1 MKKKIIKMFKSSTS
15 ILLCFLM
22 LTTVYGCSGN
32 VKDTTD
38 NAINQ
43 IKNTTSSFIGNA
55 GEWFSD
61 IGNTAKELYGTAKD
75 GVIYVYDET
84 AEFAKTGY
92 DAASK
97 KANELI
103 GNTKD
108 FIADLKTED
117 KPKDIKHAEINID
130 NMVRDPF
137 SDQPLNESDFTT
149 IDSKYA
155 TEQFV
160 NYYISSV
167 LGARGFDIY
176 NGAVYYK
183 GSIYS
188 GLIFTNND
196 VFIEEDGKKIY
207 SCGFVQLIDK
217 NYKGLKITDNMV
229 QTGLIAVSTESYGNN
244 VKSFIVDQFAT
255 FDSFSGIY
263 NNYYFSYKQESNY
276 VLNIEIKDNKK
287 SNYDSTI
294 ELYDF
299 DNEKEIYSKKEADET
314 FAAITQL
321 YLEDK
326 ENFNGAASAVNSIV
340 DISEN
345 TGEEIATVI
354 TLDADAIDS
363 FLSKAKTSINE
374 ITDCVNKT
382 IKGISLKD
390 NQFLNF
396 DKDGNAHVLGSENKV
411 DEARLTNGIIQT
423 VSSGL
428 ATAGAVASVVVVL
441 KGGELVVSA
450 IVVTTGACSIV
461 YNVSNML
468 EGSQDIYYGAKGD
481 KDESQNPVLNVFKKY
496 IEDEKTAELVYNVWG
511 IANTAISGLS
521 ITASKALKLAK
532 VKGLN
537 VYKTTVSVIRA
548 SLTTIGKALAT
559 GVGAGIV
566 SNYVN
571 KVVTKI
577 SNNENIGKLAG
588 FGSALVSGFFIYRG
602 LDVLDQKLDISGLY
616 PKISVKTAFAKASE
630 NQASVL
636 RKSDLTKDQRG
647 EIKQIVNN
655 LADEA
660 CEWYGIEDK
669 PTIKIIYD
677 PANESVGYY
686 THSNNTMTVNI
697 SNMSDQNKN
706 IYYEEII
713 KTVGHELCHCQQFI
727 NGDET
732 VRYNL
737 EYSYYSPPKNYT
749 QEEYELYA
757 NQPCEAEAF
766 AAEDL
771 FFDHIMT
778 ALS

>member
-1 MKKKIIKMFKSSTS
+1 MKKKINKTFKSATS

-22 LTTVYGCSGN
+22 LTTICGCSGN
-32 VKDTTD
+32 VKDTAN

-43 IKNTTSSFIGNA
+43 IKDTTNSFISDA
-55 GEWFSD
+55 GKWFSD
-61 IGNTAKELYGTAKD
+61 IGNKAKELYGTAKD
-75 GVIYVYDET
+75 GAIYVYDET
-84 AEFAKTGY
+84 AELTKTGY
-92 DAASK
+92 DVASK

-108 FIADLKTED
+108 FIADLKKED
-117 KPKDIKHAEINID
+117 KPKNIEHAKINID
-130 NMVRDPF
+130 KMVRDSF
-137 SDQPLNESDFTT
+137 SDQPLNESDSTT
-149 IDSKYA
+149 IDSKYT

-183 GSIYS
+183 GNIYG

-217 NYKGLKITDNMV
+217 NYKGLKITDDMV
-229 QTGLIAVSTESYGNN
+229 QTGLIAVSTVSYGND

-276 VLNIEIKDNKK
+276 VLSIEIKDNKK

-299 DNEKEIYSKKEADET
+299 DNEKEIYSKKEADEA
-314 FAAITQL
+314 FAAVTQL

-326 ENFNGAASAVNSIV
+326 ENFKGAVSAVNSIV
-340 DISEN
+340 DVSEN
-345 TGEEIATVI
+345 TGEEVATVI
-354 TLDADAIDS
+354 TLDADAIDL
-363 FLSKAKTSINE
+363 FLSKAKSGIDG
-374 ITDCVNKT
+374 ITNYVNKT
-382 IKGISLKD
+382 IKGLNLKD

-411 DEARLTNGIIQT
+411 DETRLTDGIIQT

-450 IVVTTGACSIV
+450 IVITTGACSIV

-496 IEDEKTAELVYNVWG
+496 IEDDKTAELVYNVWG

-537 VYKTTVSVIRA
+537 TYKTAASVVRA

-559 GVGAGIV
+559 GAGVGIV

-571 KVVTKI
+571 KVVTKV
-577 SNNENIGKLAG
+577 SHNDNIGKLAG

-602 LDVLDQKLDISGLY
+602 LDVLDKKLDISGLY
-616 PKISVKTAFAKASE
+616 PKISVKTAFVKASE

-636 RKSDLTKDQRG
+636 HKSDLTKAQRG

-660 CEWYGIEDK
+660 CDLYGIEDK

-706 IYYEEII
+706 IYLSEII
-713 KTVGHELCHCQQFI
+713 KTVGHELWHCQQFI
-727 NGDET
+727 NGDAA

-737 EYSYYSPPKNYT
+737 EHSYYSPPKNYT
-749 QEEYELYA
+749 QEQYEMYA

-766 AAEDL
+766 AAEDS
-771 FFDHIMT
+771 FFEYIIAT
-778 ALS
+778 LS